1 MINEI
6 CLYFQNDERISEFN
20 QETFAIPELYLISIP
35 KFDSKK
41 VIKCNIFLWENGPFP
56 PKEKILGSADSYQL
70 FDFKK
75 YTSLSEKDKKIM
87 LFIKECLILRLITI
101 GRESHWRLLTKPV

>member
-41 VIKCNIFLWENGPFP
+41 VIK
-56 PKEKILGSADSYQL
+56 
-70 FDFKK
+70 
-75 YTSLSEKDKKIM
+75 M
-87 LFIKECLILRLITI
+87 
-101 GRESHWRLLTKPV
+101 